1 MSSLSSED
9 DPMAAIDAMSYESA
23 RDALVQVVQTL
34 ESGGTT
40 LDESMTLWTQGEK
53 LVKRCQFHLDGAQA
67 QLDSALNTQGESG
80 E

>member
-1 MSSLSSED
+1 MSSND
-9 DPMAAIDAMSYESA
+9 NPQPDIDTMTYEAA
-23 RDALVQVVQTL
+23 RDALVHIVQTL

-67 QLDSALNTQGESG
+67 QLDQALNPEGQPTE
-80 E
+80 